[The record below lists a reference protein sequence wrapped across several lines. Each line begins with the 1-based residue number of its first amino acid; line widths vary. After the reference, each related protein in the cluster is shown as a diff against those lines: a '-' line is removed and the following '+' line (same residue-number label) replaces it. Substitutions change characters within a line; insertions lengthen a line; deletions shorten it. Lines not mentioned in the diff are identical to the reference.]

1 MQSVINR
8 NLLKHAAGTAIFCPK
23 CESLLDWRTTAI
35 VSLGPNSST
44 VCTKCLD
51 ALKAR
56 LGDKIN
62 NVAIDILDGR
72 DA

>member
-8 NLLKHAAGTAIFCPK
+8 NLLKHAAGTALFCPK
-23 CESLLDWRTTAI
+23 CENLLDWRTTAI
-35 VSLGPNSST
+35 ISLGPNSST

-56 LGDKIN
+56 LGAKIN

-72 DA
+72 TA